1 MKNNG
6 FTLVELM
13 VVLVILAILAA
24 VAIPRFMGQ
33 SQSQDSYSDTPQTQ
47 YTNPQYSD
55 QNSQQP
61 TGTCTCTCTCCKK

>member
-1 MKNNG
+1 MKNKG

-13 VVLVILAILAA
+13 VVLVIIMILAA

-47 YTNPQYSD
+47 YTNP
-55 QNSQQP
+55 
-61 TGTCTCTCTCCKK
+61 